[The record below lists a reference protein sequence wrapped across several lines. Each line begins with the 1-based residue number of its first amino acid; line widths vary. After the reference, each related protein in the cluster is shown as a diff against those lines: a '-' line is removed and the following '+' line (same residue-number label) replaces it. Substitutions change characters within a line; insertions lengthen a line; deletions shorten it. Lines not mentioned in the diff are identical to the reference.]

1 MDKSK
6 SKNELQYVRNLS
18 KITGFQWNISDLL
31 ISKESFMQTK
41 HRSAFVRIVAGVAL
55 VPWD

>member
-41 HRSAFVRIVAGVAL
+41 HLCAFVRIVAGVVL
-55 VPWD
+55 EPWD